1 MLFLNK
7 KKKISCVG
15 FFCFNQKYT
24 FFYSIWLFS
33 GQFRSNCH
41 EMVVFWNIVFIGS
54 IFIFLNVPFF
64 FK

>member
-24 FFYSIWLFS
+24 FFYSIWLFFLDS
-33 GQFRSNCH
+33 FVQ
-41 EMVVFWNIVFIGS
+41 IVMKW
-54 IFIFLNVPFF
+54 LFF
-64 FK
+64 EI